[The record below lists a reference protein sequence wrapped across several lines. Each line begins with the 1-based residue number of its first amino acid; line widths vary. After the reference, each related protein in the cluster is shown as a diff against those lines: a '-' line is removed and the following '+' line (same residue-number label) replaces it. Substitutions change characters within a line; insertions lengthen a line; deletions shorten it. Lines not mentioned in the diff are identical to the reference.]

1 MKKTFKRGFTLVEL
15 LVVIS
20 IIGLLAGLMLPAV
33 NSAREQGRRAT
44 CINNQRNIAL
54 AFTMFEQNKGRFPQF
69 RALAD
74 PHNSD
79 GTELNSPNNVYS
91 RNADGRIQT
100 HIGWIPQLFPYVEQ
114 PQLYEEIN
122 KYGYTSNCDV
132 AIELFFCKS
141 AGAIE
146 KNANNYVGNCGIAD
160 PGCVDTTGAYGLLT
174 DGVGTMVNGES
185 FLGKTISADD
195 VKDGLSN
202 TLLLS
207 ENLQAGN
214 IWCSK
219 EYLVGFCANS
229 NTTNGTPV
237 VDSAPWFNE
246 SETLEGNPGVPL
258 KPNLYRDE
266 AEGYESYNASSDSAV
281 YWNTARMSSSHPGV
295 VVAAMS
301 DGSTRVISENV
312 EAEILTKA
320 MSPNDKAT
328 AYWKNNLFQT
338 RTFDASKLND

>member
-54 AFTMFEQNKGRFPQF
+54 AFTMFEQNKGRFPQYCTYS
-69 RALAD
+69 D
-74 PHNSD
+74 PHDAAEQQNSY
-79 GTELNSPNNVYS
+79 NNVVTNYG
-91 RNADGRIQT
+91 DGRVQT
-100 HIGWIPQLFPYVEQ
+100 RLGWIPQLFPYVEQ

-122 KYGYTSNCDV
+122 KYGYTTNCDV
-132 AIELFFCKS
+132 ALELFFCKS

-174 DGVGTMVNGES
+174 DGVGRRIDGVDY
-185 FLGKTISADD
+185 LGKTISVDD

-214 IWCSK
+214 IWSSK
-219 EYLVGFCANS
+219 EYLVGFCVNS
-229 NTTNGTPV
+229 NTANGTPV
-237 VDSAPWFNE
+237 IDSAPWFNE

-266 AEGYESYNASSDSAV
+266 AEGYESTNGSADNAV

-295 VVAAMS
+295 VVSAMA

-312 EAEILTKA
+312 EAEVLTKA

-338 RTFDASKLND
+338 RTFDSSKLND

>member
-1 MKKTFKRGFTLVEL
+1 MKKTFKRGFTLLEL

-69 RALAD
+69 CVYLESHPRD
-74 PHNSD
+74 ER
-79 GTELNSPNNVYS
+79 ELTGSYNNVKDSNGYPA
-91 RNADGRIQT
+91 RNRV
-100 HIGWIPQLFPYVEQ
+100 GWIPQLFPYVEQ

-122 KYGYTSNCDV
+122 KHGYTEYCEV
-132 AIELFFCKS
+132 ALELFFCKS

-146 KNANNYVGNCGIAD
+146 KNANSYVGNCGIAD

-174 DGVGTMVNGES
+174 DGVGRRIDGVDY
-185 FLGKTISADD
+185 LGKTISVDD

-214 IWCSK
+214 IWSSK
-219 EYLVGFCANS
+219 EYLVGFCVNTNS
-229 NTTNGTPV
+229 ANGTPV
-237 VDSAPWFNE
+237 ISQYGFNE
-246 SETLEGNPGVPL
+246 STLEGYPGFPF

-266 AEGYESYNASSDSAV
+266 AEGYESTNGSSDSAV

-295 VVAAMS
+295 IVAAMA
-301 DGSTRVISENV
+301 DGSTKVVSENV
-312 EAEILTKA
+312 GAEILTKA
-320 MSPNDKAT
+320 MSPNDKGT
-328 AYWKNNLFQT
+328 AYWNNQFET
-338 RTFDASKLND
+338 RTFDSSKLND